1 MRVQVG
7 FDLSLTAPV
16 NFFTLDDPV
25 RGVLDNTTYVLGGVT
40 LVDVTSDVRS
50 VSTRR
55 GRSRQLE
62 RFTAGNAT
70 VSLNNFG
77 ASARKYDPTNTAGPY
92 YGSIL
97 PRTPIV
103 VDVDGE
109 PLFTGV
115 VADWDFAYDVG
126 GQSLAEL
133 SCIDALGVIAARTLT
148 GGTATAQL
156 TGARVGEILDQAGWP
171 ATSRTIAAGAAMLD
185 ADYIEPGTNALA
197 YLSQVADVSEPGAL
211 FVGRA
216 GDITFRS
223 RTQMQ
228 AFDSSG
234 PTFGPGGIDFIG
246 VSVIYG
252 TDEMVNTI
260 SVTYSAGTVVGGTA
274 TAVNQASDNVYGTLE
289 NNPPTLPTLLAS
301 AEDAQDLADWIVGS
315 KGQPRY
321 RFETLTVAV
330 TALSA
335 ADAATVLALDLGD
348 TVRVVWTPNGT
359 GDAISRYATIDGIEH
374 MAVPGWHEVTFNL
387 SETIAG
393 FILDDATFGVL
404 DQSILGF

>member
-115 VADWDFAYDVG
+115 VADWDFAYDVS
-126 GQSLAEL
+126 GQSLAEP

-246 VSVIYG
+246 VSVVYG
-252 TDEMVNTI
+252 TDEMANDI
-260 SVTYSAGTVVGGTA
+260 SVTYSAGTVTGGTA
-274 TAVNQASDNVYGTLE
+274 TATNAASVAAYGTLDKS
-289 NNPPTLPTLLAS
+289 LPTLLAS
-301 AEDAQDLADWIVGS
+301 AEDAQDLADWIAGS
-315 KGQPRY
+315 SSQPRY

-335 ADAATVLALDLGD
+335 AERATVLALDLGD
-348 TVRVVWTPNGT
+348 TVRVVWTPNGS
-359 GDAISRYATIDGIEH
+359 GDAISRYANVDGIEH
-374 MAVPGWHEVTFNL
+374 MAVPGWHEVTFTL

-393 FILDDATFGVL
+393 FILDDSTFGVL
-404 DQSILGF
+404 DTSLLGF